1 LRLASQTKVKPFHFV
16 STIDVY
22 PSMYCDGIGSVDEQS
37 QIGPINHLYSGYAQ
51 SKFEAEKLVMTAHER
66 GLPVSIY
73 RPSAVTGHSQTGFCQ
88 FSDFIARMIQG
99 CIHLQ
104 YAPQLDASLNMVSVD
119 YASRAIVHLARHQK
133 PSGQVFN
140 ITNPHAISW
149 KQLVSWINQQGYPV
163 EQVAYETWY
172 AHLLKNVTQVP
183 NPNELTPLTP
193 LFTNQKFVQK
203 SLGAFHFDCTNTL
216 NGLFD
221 SSITCPLANEELLN
235 TYFSYFIQ
243 TGFLKA
249 QPHSDRLSP
258 TLLQTQ

>member
-1 LRLASQTKVKPFHFV
+1 
-16 STIDVY
+16 
-22 PSMYCDGIGSVDEQS
+22 
-37 QIGPINHLYSGYAQ
+37 
-51 SKFEAEKLVMTAHER
+51 
-66 GLPVSIY
+66 
-73 RPSAVTGHSQTGFCQ
+73 
-88 FSDFIARMIQG
+88 
-99 CIHLQ
+99 
-104 YAPQLDASLNMVSVD
+104 
-119 YASRAIVHLARHQK
+119 
-133 PSGQVFN
+133 
-140 ITNPHAISW
+140 
-149 KQLVSWINQQGYPV
+149 
-163 EQVAYETWY
+163 
-172 AHLLKNVTQVP
+172 LKNVTQVP